1 MLRILLTWELST
13 STSLYGF
20 VVRLLDEKTPGSFQV
35 LIGLLGFSTAPTQT
49 LLVLF
54 FIFLVRSHMIRRAE
68 ALSVPD

>member
-35 LIGLLGFSTAPTQT
+35 LIGLLGFSTALTQT

-68 ALSVPD
+68 ALSVPE